1 MTQGCIIV
9 PVLYRKSGGFTLVEQ
24 IITLGI
30 SSVILATI
38 FMAYSVSMEIFD
50 DQITSNQLKGELRDA
65 AETLKRDLR
74 DANALTYPAAPG
86 LLTTFVLE
94 SDGHTYSYY
103 INANNHLVRQ
113 QGTTGVGGRSLAKH
127 LDAASSSITK
137 VGDLIII
144 DLKATDTHHVARISS
159 SVKPRNI

>member
-1 MTQGCIIV
+1 MNKAHFSTPMQ
-9 PVLYRKSGGFTLVEQ
+9 YRRNAGFTLVEQ

-38 FMAYSVSMEIFD
+38 FMAYHVSMEIFD
-50 DQITSNQLKGELRDA
+50 DQISSNQLRGDLRDA
-65 AETLKRDLR
+65 AETMKRDLR
-74 DANALTYPAAPG
+74 DANAVTYPAAPG
-86 LLTTFVLE
+86 LLTTFTLE
-94 SDGHTYSYY
+94 SDGQTYSYY

-113 QGTTGVGGRSLAKH
+113 QGTTGVGGRSLAKN
-127 LDAASSSITK
+127 LDVAASSITK

-144 DLKATDTHHVARISS
+144 DLKSTVAHHEARISS

>member
-1 MTQGCIIV
+1 MIQGCTTT
-9 PVLYRKSGGFTLVEQ
+9 PALYQKNGGFTLVEQ

-50 DQITSNQLKGELRDA
+50 DQLSSNQLRGDLRDA
-65 AETLKRDLR
+65 AETLKKDLR

-94 SDGHTYSYY
+94 SDGQTYSYY

-113 QGTTGVGGRSLAKH
+113 QGTTGVGGRSLAKN

-137 VGDLIII
+137 VGDLVII
-144 DLKATDTHHVARISS
+144 DLKATVAHHEARISS